1 MKLKD
6 IYEEFLNGKK
16 IRRKS
21 WKEGSWVNINNIT
34 VLGKESLTAED
45 WEIVEEKEIKERIVN
60 ENRVYKCIKD
70 YQLSPLVDPE
80 EGFCMGL
87 TKTVREW
94 RTAALEWSDC
104 GDFIEDT
111 EIKLHELTGQELM
124 DYISVIWEIGFEEV
138 KEIKLKN

>member
-1 MKLKD
+1 MERKL
-6 IYEEFLNGKK
+6 EEKVGKK
-16 IRRKS
+16 EVGLIS
-21 WKEGSWVNINNIT
+21 IT
-34 VLGKESLTAED
+34 L
-45 WEIVEEKEIKERIVN
+45 
-60 ENRVYKCIKD
+60 
-70 YQLSPLVDPE
+70 Q
-80 EGFCMGL
+80 FCMGL

-104 GDFIEDT
+104 GNFIEDT

>member
-1 MKLKD
+1 MNNQKFNK
-6 IYEEFLNGKK
+6 Y
-16 IRRKS
+16 
-21 WKEGSWVNINNIT
+21 KEKMYN
-34 VLGKESLTAED
+34 KM
-45 WEIVEEKEIKERIVN
+45 KEIKERIVN

-70 YQLSPLVDPE
+70 YQLSPWVDPE